1 MKIAIPDAP
10 HLSPLTANAQAVCE
24 DMGWELLVV
33 PEDRA
38 ATMLINHMVDM
49 ALVSPL
55 GYGSGVGKVDLR
67 IIPGPCMVL
76 NDYTN
81 IAGIRFRDNIE
92 EIRTIG
98 SHQPASFLPVI
109 GSLLMREKFE
119 APSTPVQ
126 RITKGAPADCMID
139 LNTPEDEPA
148 AMDVSEEWFDLAE
161 MPLPIAIWACRVEAE
176 LDKVTDAAR
185 RMAASPLQEVHVTE
199 PITSADVEQFPREG
213 TITWTWSTSVEEAF
227 GGALNLLFFHQV
239 LPEIPEVKVLGRE
252 ES

>member
-10 HLSPLTANAQAVCE
+10 HLSPLTSHAADVCA
-24 DMGWELLVV
+24 DMGWDLLVV
-33 PEDRA
+33 PEDRTG
-38 ATMLINHMVDM
+38 TMLVNHMADM

-55 GYGSGVGKVDLR
+55 GYGAGVGKVDLR

-76 NDYTN
+76 QDYTN
-81 IAGIRFRDNIE
+81 IAGIRFRDNLE

-98 SHQPASFLPVI
+98 SHQPTTFLPVI

-119 APSTPVQ
+119 APATPVQ
-126 RITKGAPADCMID
+126 RVVKGAVADCMID
-139 LNTPEDEPA
+139 LNTADDEPA

-161 MPLPIAIWACRVEAE
+161 MPLPIAVWACRVEAE
-176 LDKVTDAAR
+176 LDKVASAAE
-185 RMAASPLQEVHVTE
+185 RMAASPLQDVHVTE
-199 PITSADVEQFPREG
+199 PLTSADVEQFPREG
-213 TITWTWSTSVEEAF
+213 TISWRWTAEVEEAF

-239 LPEIPEVKVLGRE
+239 LPEIPAVKVLGRE